1 MQEQTVSREIETLRP
16 NQKEMLEIKALT
28 KTKKYFSELINRLDK
43 PEERIS
49 TIEDISVE
57 TAQTEMQ
64 RN

>member
-1 MQEQTVSREIETLRP
+1 
-16 NQKEMLEIKALT
+16 MLEIKALT